1 LSNPRGLFSAG
12 QAQRYRRT
20 RFAVRAIGAWISYV
34 GLFAVLVACG
44 GNGDAVEREQAGMQQ
59 KTIEAVLQ
67 EHTDALMSLPG
78 VVGTAQGEC
87 VGEPCIKVY
96 VVREIPDLLEQ
107 IPAAIEGYQV
117 VVEETGEIHPRP

>member
-1 LSNPRGLFSAG
+1 MRTLGIRIGFVWLLAG
-12 QAQRYRRT
+12 P
-20 RFAVRAIGAWISYV
+20 
-34 GLFAVLVACG
+34 VACG
-44 GNGDAVEREQAGMQQ
+44 GNGDAVEREQVGMQQ

-96 VVREIPDLLEQ
+96 VVRQTPQLLEQ
-107 IPAAIEGYQV
+107 IPAAIDGYPV
-117 VVEETGEIHPRP
+117 VVEESGEIRPRP